1 MSHRLVKV
9 MIATITSLL
18 ITGCGDECSS
28 YSDFSCKEIQKAPYN
43 VYFYFPNDS
52 EYYLGTADGLDECGS
67 KAYSYAASKNLSGNR
82 EWSYICCMIA
92 KGSDCYEKHR

>member
-1 MSHRLVKV
+1 MSRRSINLLVA
-9 MIATITSLL
+9 IAASLL
-18 ITGCGDECSS
+18 ITGCSDECSS

-43 VYFYFPNDS
+43 VYFYFPNDK
-52 EYYLGTADGLDECGS
+52 EYYLGKADGLDQCGS
-67 KAYSYAASKNLSGNR
+67 MAYSYAATKNLSSNR

>member
-1 MSHRLVKV
+1 MSHRLVDLFPAIV
-9 MIATITSLL
+9 AVLL
-18 ITGCGDECSS
+18 IAGCGDECSS

-43 VYFYFPNDS
+43 AYFYFPNDR
-52 EYYLGTADGLDECGS
+52 EYYLGVANGLDECGS
-67 KAYSYAASKNLSGNR
+67 MAYSYAASKNLNSNR